1 MDTYTC
7 STDGC
12 GHVFH
17 VCKDHEAKWCAKAQG
32 IWLSKGK
39 LKEHLCQTCN
49 SRKWPDW
56 LPLIHPSEYHH
67 VTCKH
72 KELLAPVPPPGPGP
86 VDVELT
92 LALTEN
98 PAEVEL
104 PDPRNFPPFPTLGD
118 LSSRQTRLEENCNA
132 RLRALE
138 DRLGQLGVLSS
149 MQTRLEENCNA
160 QETRIACLEERIRQL
175 MKDLAQRDSEL
186 RQLLGQK
193 KDEVSH
199 EEQCA
204 EMEARTGGQ
213 IGAAGRAGGRDR
225 EDC

>member
-1 MDTYTC
+1 MIFATQEY
-7 STDGC
+7 
-12 GHVFH
+12 VEKER
-17 VCKDHEAKWCAKAQG
+17 CKFDQVLKVHETRMSANVEKDLGELDQV
-32 IWLSKGK
+32 
-39 LKEHLCQTCN
+39 LK
-49 SRKWPDW
+49 
-56 LPLIHPSEYHH
+56 
-67 VTCKH
+67 
-72 KELLAPVPPPGPGP
+72 
-86 VDVELT
+86 
-92 LALTEN
+92 
-98 PAEVEL
+98 
-104 PDPRNFPPFPTLGD
+104 F
-118 LSSRQTRLEENCNA
+118 
-132 RLRALE
+132 
-138 DRLGQLGVLSS
+138 
-149 MQTRLEENCNA
+149 